1 MQGLEKLHRGGA
13 VTHPDRLKEAA
24 KKKKKSEKQN
34 TSAVCTAAH
43 Y

>member
-13 VTHPDRLKEAA
+13 VTHPDRLKEA